1 MITATVNEAVRAAQ
15 VPMSE
20 EWISEE
26 ELLRQFQMFSK
37 SGLKDY
43 GKYLPQAKFTYRDRH
58 GVVHETHVAYGKHA
72 INAMIANND
81 LDFTRKDRVVYRASK
96 GRRPTSLKSEGTAA
110 EAMR

>member
-26 ELLRQFQMFSK
+26 ELIRQFQMFSK
-37 SGLKDY
+37 SGLRDY

-58 GVVHETHVAYGKHA
+58 GVVTIPSGSALSCNTPPTANGMSDTGA
-72 INAMIANND
+72 SRIA
-81 LDFTRKDRVVYRASK
+81 A
-96 GRRPTSLKSEGTAA
+96 GTL
-110 EAMR
+110 RLLR